1 MQKSIHLTGSDLA
14 GMVQLRPQDI
24 GKYVIMPGTP
34 DRLEALVKKIENPLK
49 NFSFLEHTMYTGDFN
64 GVRVTAMNGGMFSAN
79 TAITT
84 EIVCSIQG
92 ENLIRL
98 GSCGALREDIKVGDL
113 VLCIGSIRGE
123 GVTPYYVD
131 SSFETI
137 PDPALTEALEKAAAK
152 LGAKL
157 HKGKVW
163 STDALLRETKELVEE
178 KADAGAIAVDMV
190 SSAFLTIAQLNK
202 AKAAS
207 ILAVSDNVMTGEMG
221 FTNPAYY
228 IAETTMI
235 NVALEAVKQLE
246 GQQTILPKTERETV

>member
-1 MQKSIHLTGSDLA
+1 MPMKKAIHLTGKDLA

-34 DRLEALVKKIENPLK
+34 DRLTALVKNIKNPMK
-49 NFSFLEHTMYTGDFN
+49 NFSFMEHTMYTGEYN
-64 GVRVTAMNGGMFSAN
+64 GVRITAMNGGMFSAN

-98 GSCGALREDIKVGDL
+98 GSCGALRDDIKVGDL
-113 VLCIGSIRGE
+113 ILTTGSLRGD

-131 SSFETI
+131 NSFVTE
-137 PDPALTEALEKAAAK
+137 PDPQLTGALEKAAKK
-152 LGAKL
+152 LGATM
-157 HKGKVW
+157 HRGKVW
-163 STDALLRETKELVEE
+163 STDALLRETKELVDS
-178 KADAGAIAVDMV
+178 KAAAGAIAVDMV
-190 SSAFLTIAQLNK
+190 SSAFLTIAQINK
-202 AKAAS
+202 VKAAS

-235 NVALEAVKQLE
+235 NVALEAIKILE
-246 GQQTILPKTERETV
+246 GA

>member
-1 MQKSIHLTGSDLA
+1 MPMKKAIHLTGKDLA

-24 GKYVIMPGTP
+24 GKYIIMPGTP
-34 DRLEALVKKIENPLK
+34 DRLTALVKNIKNPMK
-49 NFSFLEHTMYTGDFN
+49 NFSFMEHTMYTGEYN

-113 VLCIGSIRGE
+113 ILTTGSLRGD

-131 SSFETI
+131 SSFVTE
-137 PDPALTEALEKAAAK
+137 PDPRLTGALQKAAKK
-152 LGAKL
+152 LGATM
-157 HKGKVW
+157 HTGTVW
-163 STDALLRETKELVEE
+163 STDALLRETKELVEG
-178 KADAGAIAVDMV
+178 KAAAGAIAVDMV
-190 SSAFLTIAQLNK
+190 SSAFLTIAQINK

-228 IAETTMI
+228 ISETTMI
-235 NVALEAVKQLE
+235 NVALEAIKILE
-246 GQQTILPKTERETV
+246 GA

>member
-1 MQKSIHLTGSDLA
+1 MPMKKAIHLTGKDLA

-34 DRLEALVKKIENPLK
+34 DRLTALVKNIKNPLK
-49 NFSFLEHTMYTGDFN
+49 NFSFMEHTMYTGEYN
-64 GVRVTAMNGGMFSAN
+64 GVRITAMNGGMFSAN

-113 VLCIGSIRGE
+113 ILTTGSLRGD

-131 SSFETI
+131 DSFVTE
-137 PDPALTEALEKAAAK
+137 PDPQLTAALEKAAKK
-152 LGAKL
+152 LGTTM

-163 STDALLRETKELVEE
+163 STDALLRETKELVEG
-178 KADAGAIAVDMV
+178 KAAAGAIAVDMV
-190 SSAFLTIAQLNK
+190 SSAFLTIAQINK
-202 AKAAS
+202 VRAAS

-228 IAETTMI
+228 ISETTMI
-235 NVALEAVKQLE
+235 TVALEAIKILE
-246 GQQTILPKTERETV
+246 GA

>member
-1 MQKSIHLTGSDLA
+1 MPMKKAIHLTGKDLA

-34 DRLEALVKKIENPLK
+34 DRLTALVKNIKNPLK
-49 NFSFLEHTMYTGDFN
+49 NFSFMEHTMYTGEYN

-98 GSCGALREDIKVGDL
+98 GSCGALRDDIKVGDL
-113 VLCIGSIRGE
+113 ILTTGSLRGD

-131 SSFETI
+131 NSFVTE
-137 PDPALTEALEKAAAK
+137 PDPQLTGALEKAAKK
-152 LGAKL
+152 LGATM
-157 HKGKVW
+157 HAGKVW
-163 STDALLRETKELVEE
+163 STDALLRETKELVES
-178 KADAGAIAVDMV
+178 KAAAGAIAVDMV
-190 SSAFLTIAQLNK
+190 SSAFLTIAQINK
-202 AKAAS
+202 VKAAS

-228 IAETTMI
+228 ISETTMI
-235 NVALEAVKQLE
+235 NVALEAIKILE
-246 GQQTILPKTERETV
+246 GA

>member
-1 MQKSIHLTGSDLA
+1 MPMKKAIHLTGKDLA

-24 GKYVIMPGTP
+24 GKYVVMPGTP
-34 DRLEALVKKIENPLK
+34 DRLTALVKNIKNPLK
-49 NFSFLEHTMYTGDFN
+49 NFSFMEHTMYTGEYN
-64 GVRVTAMNGGMFSAN
+64 GVRITAMNGGMFSAN

-98 GSCGALREDIKVGDL
+98 GSCGALRDDIKVGDL
-113 VLCIGSIRGE
+113 ILTTGSLRGD

-131 SSFETI
+131 NSFVTE
-137 PDPALTEALEKAAAK
+137 PDPQLTGALEKAAK
-152 LGAKL
+152 RLGATV
-157 HKGKVW
+157 HTGKVW
-163 STDALLRETKELVEE
+163 STDALLRETKELVES
-178 KADAGAIAVDMV
+178 KAAAGAIAVDMV
-190 SSAFLTIAQLNK
+190 SSAFLTIAQINK
-202 AKAAS
+202 VKAAS

-235 NVALEAVKQLE
+235 KVALEAIKILE
-246 GQQTILPKTERETV
+246 DA

>member
-1 MQKSIHLTGSDLA
+1 MPMKKAIHLTGKDLA

-34 DRLEALVKKIENPLK
+34 DRLTALVKNIKNPMK
-49 NFSFLEHTMYTGDFN
+49 NFSFMEHTMYTGEYN
-64 GVRVTAMNGGMFSAN
+64 GVRLTAMNGGMFSAN

-113 VLCIGSIRGE
+113 ILTTGSLRGD

-131 SSFETI
+131 SSFVTA
-137 PDPALTEALEKAAAK
+137 PDPRLTDALQAAAK
-152 LGAKL
+152 KLGATM
-157 HKGKVW
+157 HTGTVW
-163 STDALLRETKELVEE
+163 STDALLRETKELVEG
-178 KADAGAIAVDMV
+178 KTAAGAIAVDMV

-235 NVALEAVKQLE
+235 NVALEAIKILE
-246 GQQTILPKTERETV
+246 GA

>member
-1 MQKSIHLTGSDLA
+1 MPMKKAIHLTGKDLA

-24 GKYVIMPGTP
+24 GKYVVMPGTP
-34 DRLEALVKKIENPLK
+34 DRLTALVKNIKNPLK
-49 NFSFLEHTMYTGDFN
+49 NFSFMEHTMYTGEYN
-64 GVRVTAMNGGMFSAN
+64 GVRITAMNGGMFSAN

-98 GSCGALREDIKVGDL
+98 GSCGALRDDIKVGDL
-113 VLCIGSIRGE
+113 ILTTGCLRGD

-131 SSFETI
+131 NSFVTE
-137 PDPALTEALEKAAAK
+137 PDPQLTGALKKAAKK
-152 LGAKL
+152 LGATM
-157 HKGKVW
+157 HTGKVW
-163 STDALLRETKELVEE
+163 STDALLRETKELVDS
-178 KADAGAIAVDMV
+178 KAAAGAIAVDMV
-190 SSAFLTIAQLNK
+190 SSAFLTIAQINK
-202 AKAAS
+202 VKAAS

-235 NVALEAVKQLE
+235 KVALEAIKILE
-246 GQQTILPKTERETV
+246 DA

>member
-1 MQKSIHLTGSDLA
+1 MPMQKEIHLTGSDLA

-34 DRLEALVKKIENPLK
+34 DRLEALVKKIQNPLK
-49 NFSFLEHTMYTGDFN
+49 NFSFMEHTMYTGEYN
-64 GVRVTAMNGGMFSAN
+64 GLRITAMNGGMFSAN

-92 ENLIRL
+92 KNLIRL
-98 GSCGALREDIKVGDL
+98 GSCGALDENIKVGDL
-113 VLCIGSIRGE
+113 ILTTASIRGD

-131 SSFETI
+131 STFETA
-137 PDPALTEALEKAAAK
+137 PDPALTEALEKAAEK
-152 LGAKL
+152 LGATL

-178 KADAGAIAVDMV
+178 KAAAGAIAVDMV
-190 SSAFLTIAQLNK
+190 SSTFLTIAQLNK

-228 IAETTMI
+228 ISETTMI
-235 NVALEAVKQLE
+235 NVALEAITQLE
-246 GQQTILPKTERETV
+246 KK

>member
-1 MQKSIHLTGSDLA
+1 MPMKKAIHLTGKDLA

-34 DRLEALVKKIENPLK
+34 DRLTALVKNIKNPLK
-49 NFSFLEHTMYTGDFN
+49 NFSFMEHTMYTGEYN

-113 VLCIGSIRGE
+113 ILTTGSLRGD

-131 SSFETI
+131 DSFVTE
-137 PDPALTEALEKAAAK
+137 PDPQLTDALEKAAKK
-152 LGAKL
+152 LGTTM

-163 STDALLRETKELVEE
+163 STDALLRETKELVEG
-178 KADAGAIAVDMV
+178 KAAAGAIAVDMV
-190 SSAFLTIAQLNK
+190 SSAFLTIAQINK
-202 AKAAS
+202 VRAAS

-228 IAETTMI
+228 ISETTMI
-235 NVALEAVKQLE
+235 NVALEAIKILE
-246 GQQTILPKTERETV
+246 GA